1 MPQDS
6 NALVWMDLEMTGLDP
21 ETNRIIEIATIITD
35 NDLHIVTE
43 GPVIAI
49 HQAQTL
55 LDGMDDWNKRTHGET
70 GLIERVKSSPYT
82 DRQAEAETLAFIQ
95 EFIPRNRSPLCG
107 NSIYQD
113 RRFLRR
119 YMPEL
124 EQWLHYRNLDVST
137 VKELARRWSPNV
149 YEGLNKKNTHRALDD
164 IRDSIEELRYYREH
178 FIVVAPETAKEDR
191 VNSI

>member
-6 NALVWMDLEMTGLDP
+6 RALVWMDLEMTGLDP
-21 ETNRIIEIATIITD
+21 ETERIIEIATIITD
-35 NDLHIVTE
+35 NDLHIVAE

-55 LDGMDDWNKRTHGET
+55 LDGMDDWNTRTHGET
-70 GLIERVKSSPYT
+70 GLIERVKRSPYT
-82 DRQAEAETLAFIQ
+82 ERQAEAETLAFIQ

-124 EQWLHYRNLDVST
+124 EQWFHYRHLDVST
-137 VKELARRWSPNV
+137 LKELARRWAPNV
-149 YEGLNKKNTHRALDD
+149 YDGLNKKNTHKALDD
-164 IRDSIEELRYYREH
+164 IRESISELRYYRDH
-178 FIVVAPETAKEDR
+178 FISLESPPAKADR
-191 VNSI
+191 VNSS

>member
-1 MPQDS
+1 MSKDS
-6 NALVWMDLEMTGLDP
+6 SALVWMDLEMTGLDP

-35 NDLHIVTE
+35 SDLHVVAE

-49 HQAQTL
+49 HQAQAL

-82 DRQAEAETLAFIQ
+82 EMQAEAETLAFVQ
-95 EFIPRNRSPLCG
+95 EFIPRNRVPLCG

-119 YMPEL
+119 YMSEL
-124 EQWLHYRNLDVST
+124 EQWFHYRNLDVST
-137 VKELARRWSPNV
+137 LKELARRWSPQV
-149 YEGLNKKNTHRALDD
+149 YAGLNKKNTHKALDD
-164 IRDSIEELRYYREH
+164 IRESIGELRYYRDH
-178 FIVVAPETAKEDR
+178 FISLAPATEQADSE
-191 VNSI
+191 NSS

>member
-35 NDLHIVTE
+35 NDLHVVAE

-70 GLIERVKSSPYT
+70 GLVERVKSSPYT
-82 DRQAEAETLAFIQ
+82 ERQAEAETLAFIQ

-124 EQWLHYRNLDVST
+124 EQWFHYRNLDVST

-149 YEGLNKKNTHRALDD
+149 YEGLNKKNTHKALDD

-178 FIVVAPETAKEDR
+178 FISLPPATDEADR
-191 VNSI
+191 VNSS

>member
-6 NALVWMDLEMTGLDP
+6 RALVWMDLEMTGLDP

-35 NDLHIVTE
+35 NDLHIVAE

-82 DRQAEAETLAFIQ
+82 ERQAEAETLAFIQ

-124 EQWLHYRNLDVST
+124 EQWFHYRHLDVST
-137 VKELARRWSPNV
+137 LKELARRWSPSV
-149 YEGLNKKNTHRALDD
+149 YDGLNKKNTHKALDD
-164 IRDSIEELRYYREH
+164 IRESIDELRYYRDH
-178 FIVVAPETAKEDR
+178 FICLAPESNTADHA
-191 VNSI
+191 NSR